1 MTEYEHYEES
11 LNTHPDY
18 FLMKKAYEEKLLIE
32 ELETNEHFVNFVI
45 PVLENTENFIGKQQV
60 RENEENILRSAV
72 GPMRS

>member
-1 MTEYEHYEES
+1 MTEYEHYGES
-11 LNTHPDY
+11 LNTHQDY
-18 FLMKKAYEEKLLIE
+18 FLMKKAYKEKLLIE